1 MTDLKIE
8 RVGERGDGLAQ
19 GKAFARTLPGETV
32 SSSSGEVLLSSPD
45 RIAPFCPVFDTC
57 GGCKLQH
64 WSLEPYQAWKVGLLA
79 QALKA
84 QDIETKLNP
93 IIDAHGLGRR
103 RVTLHVRQV
112 NGAWVAGFMAEK
124 THGLV
129 ALDACPIL
137 EPKLQNAPQIA
148 RQFGAL
154 LGACDVSITAAD
166 NGLDVAVKAE
176 RKLADKVMSGFEIL
190 MQRHNILRVAING
203 LALAQITPPL
213 TQMGKAQ
220 VQLPIGSFLQATL
233 LGQETLAMLLEPHL
247 KKAKTVLDLFCG
259 VGPFTFAMAEKHKV
273 HGIDADKPSIA
284 LLQNAVRHVTGLK
297 PITAASQDLFV
308 NPLVPAE
315 LNEYDAIV
323 FDPPRAGA
331 EAQCRNIAK
340 SKVKTVIAV
349 SCDVQ
354 TFARD
359 AKILIGG
366 GYILKEVTPVDQFKY
381 TPHLEVVGAFTRR

>member
-32 SSSSGEVLLSSPD
+32 SSSGEVLLSSPD

-124 THGLV
+124 THALV

-359 AKILIGG
+359 AKILISG

>member
-32 SSSSGEVLLSSPD
+32 SSSGEVLLSSPD

-124 THGLV
+124 THALV

-259 VGPFTFAMAEKHKV
+259 VRPFTFAMAEKHKV

-359 AKILIGG
+359 AKILISG

>member
-1 MTDLKIE
+1 MSDLKIE

-19 GKAFARTLPGETV
+19 GKAFARTLPGEII
-32 SSSSGEVLLSSPD
+32 SSKTGEVQQASAD
-45 RIAPFCPVFDTC
+45 RIVPFCPVFDTC

-64 WSLEPYQAWKVGLLA
+64 WRLEPYQAWKVGLLE

-84 QDIETKLNP
+84 HDIETKLNP
-93 IIDAHGLGRR
+93 IIDAHGAGRR
-103 RVTLHVRQV
+103 RVTLHVRQA

-124 THGLV
+124 THALV

-137 EPKLQNAPQIA
+137 VPNLQNAPQIA

-154 LGACDVSITAAD
+154 LGNCDVSITAAD

-176 RKLADKVMSGFEIL
+176 RKLADKVMGGFEIL
-190 MQRHNILRVAING
+190 MQRHNILRVSING
-203 LALAQITPPL
+203 LAAAQITPPV

-233 LGQETLAMLLEPHL
+233 LGQETLAGLLEPHL
-247 KKAKTVLDLFCG
+247 KKAKAILDLFCG
-259 VGPFTFAMAEKHKV
+259 VGPFAFAMAERHKV
-273 HGIDADKPSIA
+273 HGIDSDKPSIA
-284 LLQNAVRHVTGLK
+284 LLQNAVRYVVGLK
-297 PITAASQDLFV
+297 PITAAVQDLFV

-331 EAQCRNIAK
+331 ETQCRNIAK

-359 AKILIGG
+359 AKILIDG
-366 GYILKEVTPVDQFKY
+366 GYVLKEVTPVDQFKY
-381 TPHLEVVGAFTRR
+381 TPHLEVVGAFRRQ

>member
-64 WSLEPYQAWKVGLLA
+64 WRLEPYQAWKVGLLA
-79 QALKA
+79 KALKA

-124 THGLV
+124 THALV

-331 EAQCRNIAK
+331 QTQCRNIAK

-359 AKILIGG
+359 AKILISG

>member
-32 SSSSGEVLLSSPD
+32 SSSGEVLLSSPD

-124 THGLV
+124 THALV

-340 SKVKTVIAV
+340 SKVKMVIAV

>member
-8 RVGERGDGLAQ
+8 RVGERGDGLAH
-19 GKAFARTLPGETV
+19 GKAFARTLPGEV
-32 SSSSGEVLLSSPD
+32 ISSSGEVLLSSPD
-45 RIAPFCPVFDTC
+45 RITPFCPVFEAC

-124 THGLV
+124 THAVV

-137 EPKLQNAPQIA
+137 EQKLQNAPQIA

-176 RKLADKVMSGFEIL
+176 RKLADKVMSGFEVL
-190 MQRHNILRVAING
+190 MQRHNILRVSING
-203 LALAQITPPL
+203 LALAQIAPPA

-273 HGIDADKPSIA
+273 HGIDADKSSIA
-284 LLQNAVRHVTGLK
+284 MLQNAVRFVTGLK
-297 PITAASQDLFV
+297 PITAASQDLFI

-315 LNEYDAIV
+315 LNEYDAVV

-366 GYILKEVTPVDQFKY
+366 GYVLKEVTPVDQFKY
-381 TPHLEVVGAFTRR
+381 TPHLEMVGAFTRR

>member
-32 SSSSGEVLLSSPD
+32 SSSGEVLLSSPD

-64 WSLEPYQAWKVGLLA
+64 WSLAPYQAWKVGLLA

-124 THGLV
+124 THALV

>member
-32 SSSSGEVLLSSPD
+32 LSSNGEVLLASPD
-45 RIAPFCPVFDTC
+45 RIAPFCPVFDAC

-124 THGLV
+124 THALV

-176 RKLADKVMSGFEIL
+176 RKLADKVMSGFEVL

-203 LALAQITPPL
+203 LALAQITPPI

>member
-32 SSSSGEVLLSSPD
+32 SSSGEVLLSSPD

-124 THGLV
+124 THALV